1 MKKMTDKAD
10 AYEKFAVLYN
20 EILDSLSDANKSK
33 LEDLFCIMQEMKN
46 NEI

>member
-1 MKKMTDKAD
+1 MEETMDI
-10 AYEKFAVLYN
+10 YEKYAVLYN
-20 EILDSLSDANKSK
+20 ELLDNLSDENKSK